1 MPEASISMLG
11 RKIFS
16 PDLRGVSKVSKLIP
30 LVSVLLYLCKSI
42 QISEYLQ
49 QDVYRSALLTIS
61 LASLQGSSLPPSQ
74 LSHHASLDKEQIV
87 VHLVMKR
94 DKNNQ
99 QLLLSSWNFC
109 FIQFPNILY
118 KKGKGK
124 QFSMLTYRLF
134 CWTQHKGMGL
144 SNLFCSKKILNTRLL
159 GKFFFSQCIMLQGY
173 WHFKAIETD
182 WQKEPT
188 YSLVLPLE
196 EKNTA

>member
-1 MPEASISMLG
+1 MKCHIYRRRKYNVNFQAYISRISSFHTFPMPEASISMLG

-99 QLLLSSWNFC
+99 QLLLSS
-109 FIQFPNILY
+109 
-118 KKGKGK
+118 
-124 QFSMLTYRLF
+124 
-134 CWTQHKGMGL
+134 
-144 SNLFCSKKILNTRLL
+144 
-159 GKFFFSQCIMLQGY
+159 
-173 WHFKAIETD
+173 
-182 WQKEPT
+182 
-188 YSLVLPLE
+188 
-196 EKNTA
+196 